1 MIENKSDNG
10 LFDRMNSFKLIVRK
24 PDGKEIVIEQ
34 TNQKGKTK
42 EEGK

>member
-1 MIENKSDNG
+1 MIENKSNSG
-10 LFDRMNSFKLIVRK
+10 LFDRMNSFKFIIRK

-34 TNQKGKTK
+34 TNQRGKTK